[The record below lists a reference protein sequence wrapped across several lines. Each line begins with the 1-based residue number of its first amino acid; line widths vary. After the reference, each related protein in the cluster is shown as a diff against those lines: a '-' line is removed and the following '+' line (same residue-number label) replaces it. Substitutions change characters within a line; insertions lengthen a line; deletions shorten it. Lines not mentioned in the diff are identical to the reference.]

1 MGIRGAQC
9 LLIVYDVSNRESFD
23 EVRLWMHEFLRV
35 TCHSFQ
41 DSLSPV
47 IIVGNKVDLRED
59 PNREAPLD
67 SFVSRD
73 EGEQLSLQLNQEIAL
88 IAASNVRDK
97 RFDEVIAVEGE
108 FPPNHR
114 FLFLE
119 VSTKTGLNITELER
133 LATFLA
139 LRHMGQLDERALKH
153 CIDLEWPHVSK
164 GPDGTMRL
172 TPKTWKRMCRPQQEI
187 TLHFA
192 PRRRGRRNLLDSKLS
207 TFLRLHILS
216 FLPVFEREETW
227 YDDEKWRKCRMP
239 WSGRTRKLAAAEDE
253 AVSALESTP
262 PARDEFLDKE
272 RQCME
277 AAANRSQMEKEKNN
291 CVIC

>member
-1 MGIRGAQC
+1 MGICGAQC

-23 EVRLWMHEFLRV
+23 EVKLWMHEFHRV
-35 TCHSFQ
+35 TP
-41 DSLSPV
+41 LSPV

-73 EGEQLSLQLNQEIAL
+73 EGEQLSLQLNQEI
-88 IAASNVRDK
+88 
-97 RFDEVIAVEGE
+97 IAVEGE

-133 LATFLA
+133 LAKFLA
-139 LRHMGQLDERALKH
+139 LGYMGQLDERALKH

-262 PARDEFLDKE
+262 PARDEFLEKE

-277 AAANRSQMEKEKNN
+277 AAANRSQMEKERNN